1 MNCESVAESIPGI
14 VSGGLPPTQLADSR
28 RHIAEC
34 QSCREALRGA
44 EALAMLKNRDT
55 GDAPAGLFDQVRTQL
70 DRAPARGRVDR
81 RFWLGTGFGSA
92 VAASLF
98 AVALMAGWVGP
109 PANDAPEVA
118 EFLVALSEPRMM
130 DIAIEADRPLRNA
143 RISVFLAGGVELDGY
158 GRRRE
163 LSWATDLKAGVN
175 RLSLPVLAV
184 DEGGGQVLV
193 RLSHPQ
199 SEQLFVVRLKTQ
211 A

>member
-1 MNCESVAESIPGI
+1 MNCESVTETIPGI
-14 VSGGLPPTQLADSR
+14 VSGSLPATQLADSR

-44 EALAMLKNRDT
+44 EALAMLKSRDT
-55 GDAPAGLFDQVRTQL
+55 GDVPAGLFDQVRTEL
-70 DRAPARGRVDR
+70 ARAPARGRVDR
-81 RFWLGTGFGSA
+81 RFWLGAGLGGA

-98 AVALMAGWVGP
+98 AVALMAGWFGP

-130 DIAIEADRPLRNA
+130 DIAIEADRPLHNA

-199 SEQLFVVRLKTQ
+199 SEQLFAVRLKTQ